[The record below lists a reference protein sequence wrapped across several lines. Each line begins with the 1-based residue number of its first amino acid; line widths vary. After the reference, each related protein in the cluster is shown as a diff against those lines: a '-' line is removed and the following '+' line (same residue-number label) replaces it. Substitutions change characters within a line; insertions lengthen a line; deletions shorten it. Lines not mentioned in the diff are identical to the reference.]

1 MAYFKIGSTDFSTY
15 VSGLKISTD
24 VNYNAQ
30 QNANCDTVVDY
41 INKKR
46 TFEVEIIPLDSIS
59 MAKLL
64 EAIDAF
70 SVSISFRNP
79 KTNLLE
85 TGVSCIIASHDVS
98 YYTIQDSKIM
108 YQKFNLKFN
117 EL

>member
-1 MAYFKIGSTDFSTY
+1 MAYFKIGSTDFSAY

-30 QNANCDTVVDY
+30 QNANRDTVVDY

-46 TFEVEIIPLDSIS
+46 TFEVEIIPLDSTA

-64 EAIDAF
+64 AAIDDF

-79 KTNLLE
+79 KTNALE